1 MLQQN
6 RDQLETRLASV
17 AAEFLSLDK
26 KESELRLVE
35 LKSVKACHQDPV
47 VRELNIQ
54 YANGG
59 RRVRNYISRR
69 LAEMCDGACHGRPI
83 QAVLFRQLFR
93 VCPRD
98 LHMNGGKS
106 PRTEAEFRQSLAAT
120 GLITLGIDEQS
131 DQEVEIVAT
140 ELMDSLKSQLAL
152 LAGKSG
158 VLTRLVARRETD
170 AQLIEQ
176 ALESQEFYS
185 HESIDVLRWMH
196 DRMLVEDNA
205 KLANSIVS
213 KVSRVVS
220 ECFGS
225 ADSSTRQAIARSV
238 LAVR

>member
-1 MLQQN
+1 
-6 RDQLETRLASV
+6 
-17 AAEFLSLDK
+17 
-26 KESELRLVE
+26 
-35 LKSVKACHQDPV
+35 
-47 VRELNIQ
+47 
-54 YANGG
+54 
-59 RRVRNYISRR
+59 
-69 LAEMCDGACHGRPI
+69 
-83 QAVLFRQLFR
+83 
-93 VCPRD
+93 
-98 LHMNGGKS
+98 MNGGKS